1 MLKNGALAAVTNG
14 LGLLPAGS
22 AGGRARPSKAPEMP
36 LELWSYEASPFCKI
50 VREQLR
56 CAAECGCQ
64 VRCTA
69 I

>member
-22 AGGRARPSKAPEMP
+22 AGGQARPSKAPETP

-56 CAAECGCQ
+56 CAAE
-64 VRCTA
+64 RTL
-69 I
+69 